1 MTANLQAVHAGQVD
15 AGRVGEVTRG
25 VSGMGAAA
33 VAAIV
38 EVVLGVGLLCL
49 FMVALAF
56 DPIDRRF
63 SARGKRI
70 AERSRRLAATPRAA
84 GTAGVGAEGAY
95 AILPAD

>member
-15 AGRVGEVTRG
+15 GDRLNEVTRG
-25 VSGMGAAA
+25 VGGMGTAA
-33 VAAIV
+33 VAAVV

-49 FMVALAF
+49 FLLALVC

-70 AERSRRLAATPRAA
+70 TERGKRLATAPRADGDA
-84 GTAGVGAEGAY
+84 AY

>member
-1 MTANLQAVHAGQVD
+1 MTASYPTMHSGQVD

-25 VSGMGAAA
+25 VGSMGAAA
-33 VAAIV
+33 VTAIV
-38 EVVLGVGLLCL
+38 EVVLGVGRL
-49 FMVALAF
+49 FLFVLALMC

-70 AERSRRLAATPRAA
+70 AERGKRLAATPSEAS
-84 GTAGVGAEGAY
+84 EGAY